1 MHQSRASPRRLKD
14 ARAVAVA
21 ARKTGRLKPGEAM
34 PQPLIVSIPHSLGRK
49 EAVRRIKTGLE
60 LAKSRFGKIFVVQEE
75 VWSDDKLQF
84 RVAALGQLAAGT
96 IDVADDSARLE
107 VALPWLLAK
116 VAENLQQAIQRQ
128 GTVML
133 EKK

>member
-1 MHQSRASPRRLKD
+1 
-14 ARAVAVA
+14 
-21 ARKTGRLKPGEAM
+21 M

-60 LAKSRFGKIFVVQEE
+60 LAKSRFGKILTVQEE
-75 VWSDDKLQF
+75 VWSDNKLQF
-84 RVAALGQLAAGT
+84 RVAALGQLESGT